1 LRGWRYG
8 TIQADKCAQRIVNY
22 ILAAYFDLVR
32 RRIFVYE
39 KAGSSVIV
47 YILKSSSYSRGN
59 RIFEKIFKSRW
70 TLVAFFGNN
79 SRCSTYVSSNH
90 AVRLSWPGVTFF
102 FRVIFSFFG
111 FIQNL
116 SHYSI
121 PNMGG
126 PRYSG
131 NRPAHFRVIVIANP

>member
-59 RIFEKIFKSRW
+59 RIFEKIFKSR
-70 TLVAFFGNN
+70 
-79 SRCSTYVSSNH
+79 CSTYVSSNH

-121 PNMGG
+121 PNRGG